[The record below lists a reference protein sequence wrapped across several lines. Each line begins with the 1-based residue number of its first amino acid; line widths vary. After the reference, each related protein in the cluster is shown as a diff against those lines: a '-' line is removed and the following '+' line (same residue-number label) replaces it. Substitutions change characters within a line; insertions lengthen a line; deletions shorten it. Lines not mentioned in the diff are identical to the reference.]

1 MRKVILQDQLDSLE
15 SHWHSVFFSFFKEML
30 QNTFE
35 ELFTC
40 EDFEFEVVPESSP
53 DVASVQVVFDF

>member
-1 MRKVILQDQLDSLE
+1 
-15 SHWHSVFFSFFKEML
+15 ML